1 MQIEPFGIVV
11 IFAGILALVLDY
23 RWSILFAFAFTVLGA
38 AEAIGLSAL
47 GGATITPPHLFLG
60 FVILKVLLQHHGLSS
75 AAANLAPNKPGGW
88 LAFVVCYGIFVSVVA
103 PGLFPDTLIYAFSRL
118 ESGVGVRLEPLTLGN
133 GQITQD
139 VYAIGSVLLF
149 ATAIVLLRKPGASR
163 HVLHGLM
170 ICSALN
176 LLFAVL
182 DVGSYYAGNA
192 DLLAFVRTGAY
203 GQLYTNSEGGLKRI
217 VGSFPEASTFSV
229 YSCILLGFWGSLWMQ
244 RYRPRLSGVFA
255 FCTLTALLLSTSS
268 TAYVAVF
275 VLLTLFIGGELLA
288 ALSIKQPRR
297 ISFIAVAVPML
308 IFLAL
313 VAVLVRPEF
322 VDAVTNMLDETVFN
336 KPNTAS
342 GIERFTWNS
351 QAWQNIFDTYGV
363 GIGIGGGRASS
374 YPLILLSNVGLLG
387 TIAYTVFA
395 GKIIIPLNFSPATGS
410 DRAIGIACRWAFAA
424 ALISSTISAGVFE
437 LGVLPYLAAA
447 AAAAIGFK
455 DARVN
460 KRSKLALATGRPFNE
475 SAQ

>member
-1 MQIEPFGIVV
+1 MQIEPFGLAV

-23 RWSILFAFAFTVLGA
+23 RWSIYFAFAFTVLGA

-47 GGATITPPHLFLG
+47 GGATVTPPHLFLG
-60 FVILKVLLQHHGLSS
+60 FLVLKVLLQHHGLSS
-75 AAANLAPNKPGGW
+75 AAADLAPNKPGGW
-88 LAFVVCYGIFVSVVA
+88 LAFVVCYGIFVSVIA
-103 PGLFPDTLIYAFSRL
+103 PGLFPGTLVYAFSRL
-118 ESGVGVRLEPLTLGN
+118 ESGVTVRLEPLTLGN
-133 GQITQD
+133 GQLTQD
-139 VYAIGSVLLF
+139 VYAVGSVLLF
-149 ATAIVLLRKPGASR
+149 ATAVVLLRKPGASR
-163 HVLHGLM
+163 HVFYGFM
-170 ICSALN
+170 VCSALN
-176 LLFAVL
+176 LLFTVL
-182 DVGSYYAGNA
+182 DVGSYYAGNT
-192 DLLAFVRTGAY
+192 DLLAFVRSGGYA
-203 GQLYTNSEGGLKRI
+203 QLYSSSESGLKRI
-217 VGSFPEASTFSV
+217 VGSFPEASSFAG
-229 YSCILLGFWGSLWMQ
+229 YSCILLGFWVSLWMQ
-244 RYRPRLSGVFA
+244 RYRPRLSGLFA

-288 ALSIKQPRR
+288 ALSIKRPGR
-297 ISFIAVAVPML
+297 ISFIAVAVPMF

-313 VAVLVRPEF
+313 VAVLARPEL
-322 VDAVTNMLDETVFN
+322 VDAVMGMLDETVFN

-351 QAWQNIFDTYGV
+351 QAWQNFFDTYGI

-387 TIAYTVFA
+387 TIAYTIFA
-395 GKIIIPLNFSPATGS
+395 CKIIIPLNFSPTTGS

-455 DARVN
+455 DARVS
-460 KRSKLALATGRPFNE
+460 KRPKLTLTTGSPFNE
-475 SAQ
+475 SA